1 MQDSFCRSHQ
11 SRFEMKAL
19 VVGGSSGIGLSIVLN
34 LLDKAGCDG
43 VFVVDK
49 APFPAAYTDKRV
61 VYIPCDLSMG
71 DYSCLKRAED
81 IQALYITAGFGHL
94 KYFQEMSE
102 GYIQSSFS
110 VNAVAPIQIIRHYY
124 ERMLSGD
131 DFHCAVMVSIAGR
144 LSSPLFSVYSAT
156 KAALSKFIEA
166 VNVELDVQG
175 SKNRILEVSPGS
187 LKGTGFSGG
196 PSMPELTAALA
207 DEIISR
213 ASRHEEL
220 FIPQY
225 DEVFRDVIA
234 RYEADAHK
242 FGVDSYW
249 YKKKRLDQ

>member
-1 MQDSFCRSHQ
+1 
-11 SRFEMKAL
+11 MKVL

-34 LLDKAGCDG
+34 LLGGGKCEC
-43 VFVVDK
+43 VYVVDK
-49 APFPAAYTDKRV
+49 VPFPDTYADNRV
-61 VYIPCDLSMG
+61 MYIPCDLSLG
-71 DYSCLKRAED
+71 DYSCLAEAVD

-94 KYFQEMSE
+94 KFFQELSE
-102 GYIQSSFS
+102 SYIQNSFS

-124 ERMLSGD
+124 DRLLSNE

-187 LKGTGFSGG
+187 LKGTGFTGG
-196 PSMPELTAALA
+196 SSRPEMTAELA
-207 DEIISR
+207 DEIIRR
-213 ASRHEEL
+213 AARHEEL

-225 DEVFRDVIA
+225 EEVFKSVIA

-242 FGVDSYW
+242 YGVESYW
-249 YKKKRLDQ
+249 YKKKRLEWK